1 MSMWYQWFIAA
12 PTMII
17 DRPWVLSALSANSR
31 AIWMAFSRETPVITS
46 CQAGVPGTLA
56 SS

>member
-12 PTMII
+12 PTMIM

-31 AIWMAFSRETPVITS
+31 AIWMAFSRETPVMTS

>member
-17 DRPWVLSALSANSR
+17 ERPRVLSALSANSR
-31 AIWMAFSRETPVITS
+31 AIWIAFSRLTPVICS
-46 CQAGVPGTLA
+46 CQAGVPGTVA
-56 SS
+56 SL